1 LSEGKKGSHPP
12 SLIRL
17 VRRTLEDECQLQVG
31 QRLLLAVSG
40 GGDSTALLH
49 VMAGLAE
56 ERGLL
61 LFAHGVDHRLRPES
75 AAELDLVE
83 ALAERL
89 GVSFSRTEITV
100 AHGNSPQAKARE
112 GRYAALRARAT
123 ELGGALI
130 VTAHHADDRA
140 ETVLIRLLRGSGL
153 EGLGVLPAQER
164 DLLRPMIRARR
175 RDVTAHLQRHG
186 LEYATDPSNQNPKY
200 QRSRVRHEL
209 LPLLDNLAPRII
221 EQLCHLADEAVALK
235 AERGGEPVG
244 VLGRRQRLALERAIA
259 KRQVNFELPLA
270 EGLLL
275 ALKNGKVQ

>member
-1 LSEGKKGSHPP
+1 MSEGKKGSHPP

-17 VRRTLEDECQLQVG
+17 VRRTIEDECQLAVG

-56 ERGLL
+56 EHGVL
-61 LFAHGVDHRLRPES
+61 LFAHGIDHCLRPES

-83 ALAERL
+83 SLAVRL
-89 GVSFSRTEITV
+89 SVPFSRTAITV
-100 AHGNSPQAKARE
+100 GQGNSPQAKARE
-112 GRYAALRARAT
+112 GRYAALRERAR
-123 ELGGALI
+123 EIGGAII

-140 ETVLIRLLRGSGL
+140 ETVLIRMLRGSGL
-153 EGLGVLPAQER
+153 EGLGVLAAQER

-175 RDVTAHLQRHG
+175 RDIDLHLQRHQ
-186 LEYATDPSNQNPKY
+186 LEYATDPSNRNPKY

-209 LPLLDNLAPRII
+209 LPLLEDLAPRIT
-221 EQLCHLADEAVALK
+221 EQLCSLADEAVALK

-244 VLGRRQRLALERAIA
+244 VLGRKQRLAIERAID
-259 KRQVNFELPLA
+259 RSQIGFELPLGK
-270 EGLLL
+270 GLLL
-275 ALKNGKVQ
+275 ALTNAKVR